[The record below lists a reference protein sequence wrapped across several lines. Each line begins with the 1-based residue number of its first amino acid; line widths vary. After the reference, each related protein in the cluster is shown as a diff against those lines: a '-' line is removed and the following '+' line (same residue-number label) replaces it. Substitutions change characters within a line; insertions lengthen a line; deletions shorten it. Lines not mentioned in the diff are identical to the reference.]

1 MESRMTLQLQKSL
14 GIDAKQLFQDETL
27 FHHSSQCTQ
36 GMPPLTSR
44 PLSEAIVAITFKN
57 QFVLMP
63 EEEFAWMVL
72 IPLQRV
78 QSRTG

>member
-1 MESRMTLQLQKSL
+1 MTLQLQKSL
-14 GIDAKQLFQDETL
+14 GINAKKLFQDVTL
-27 FHHSSQCTQ
+27 FHHGPQCTQ

-63 EEEFAWMVL
+63 EEEFACMDL
-72 IPLQRV
+72 MPLQGV
-78 QSRTG
+78 QSRTD